1 MKKLYQPYYS
11 RRGRPTK
18 EEQAERL
25 RQEQKRLRGSGFLE
39 IPHDGDNRSSS
50 IESAKSAPPELVVT
64 ESEESE
70 DEVGLDEESEATD
83 IENKVDV
90 AMADP
95 SQQQGQQMPDIQQML
110 AQLLVNQQALQ
121 NEFQQQ
127 QQTLQNEFRGLANA
141 QRETDRRLNDVIA
154 GGAVGPGGGAPPVP
168 PAPAAVLPVPPV
180 ATVNV
185 QPQLHP
191 LRRFRMTDGAKDFL
205 GWRMDWD
212 RHAKYVN
219 SNFGSG
225 AASRLRYDLEQ
236 ALDYDVKRWMA
247 SQARL
252 QATAVQED
260 AEALIKALEEH
271 LFETTTPGY
280 VLREMFQKK
289 QSSTETVDD
298 LHFNNKTSLDYSLRG
313 RDRDSMIDL
322 ILTQTLIMQVQNR
335 KLVEILIDNQD
346 KPYEHVL
353 KKARDWE
360 LLHK

>member
-1 MKKLYQPYYS
+1 MVASAVAPDVSGVTTSGALVEE
-11 RRGRPTK
+11 GRT
-18 EEQAERL
+18 
-25 RQEQKRLRGSGFLE
+25 
-39 IPHDGDNRSSS
+39 
-50 IESAKSAPPELVVT
+50 T
-64 ESEESE
+64 E
-70 DEVGLDEESEATD
+70 G
-83 IENKVDV
+83 
-90 AMADP
+90 
-95 SQQQGQQMPDIQQML
+95 
-110 AQLLVNQQALQ
+110 
-121 NEFQQQ
+121 
-127 QQTLQNEFRGLANA
+127 
-141 QRETDRRLNDVIA
+141 A
-154 GGAVGPGGGAPPVP
+154 GGTGGGMPPP
-168 PAPAAVLPVPPV
+168 PFTPAAVLPVPPV
-180 ATVNV
+180 ATLNV

-191 LRRFRMTDGAKDFL
+191 LRRFRMTDGAKHFL

-298 LHFNNKTSLDYSLRG
+298 LHFNNKTSLDYS
-313 RDRDSMIDL
+313 
-322 ILTQTLIMQVQNR
+322 
-335 KLVEILIDNQD
+335 
-346 KPYEHVL
+346 
-353 KKARDWE
+353 
-360 LLHK
+360 